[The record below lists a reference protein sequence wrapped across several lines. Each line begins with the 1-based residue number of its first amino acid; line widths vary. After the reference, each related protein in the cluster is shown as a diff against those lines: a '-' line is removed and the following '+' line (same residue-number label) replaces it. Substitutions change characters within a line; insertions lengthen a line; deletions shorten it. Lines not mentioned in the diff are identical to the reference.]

1 MRKVSIVWG
10 NILSCKVNLLW
21 LLGLYMFG
29 CNDIEVRN
37 LSLSEKQSSVQ
48 TRAIP
53 TQDFDWEAADWMPTP
68 VGQSRIP
75 VPWIGQGS
83 LVSAYGMDIIND
95 MKASEGW
102 ELLYN
107 TFDIDAP
114 GQLVNPYFVLY
125 NKYRGIMRIYLYIT
139 TQFVTPSSYIEDGIS
154 VISTYQTSI
163 LNFLG
168 NEIIDGEVCQK
179 SYSQVQPQPLDGSL
193 PLASNKWYMMQYE
206 MAYDPNISTIPYS
219 DIQLSWKLN
228 YHNIAQMTIDGQLV
242 GSITGVIG
250 ASSSDTSA
258 SIKNFAKG
266 AGVAVLAGVGKEVI
280 LNNTINSN
288 TGENRIGL
296 DPSIFKDVLSGISKA
311 VSSSVGGLP
320 GAAIKMLSGIFGGTG
335 TKAVPVNFRIN
346 TEISLKGETITGGAF
361 PSSPTSFWMP
371 GTNIAS
377 NANGYIPLYN
387 KVLGV
392 CNIQGQPILNLRVTM
407 RSYEEPD
414 EPFDPDRLLTIRE
427 ETLHLPQSIDFSD
440 YLIFN
445 PEVLKIAT
453 VTVEKQELVVV
464 DSSLS
469 KARQISINPT
479 GPYMAK
485 YGSTFGDYDN
495 ISPLQFAVR
504 FMIKVSPLD
513 GTAPS
518 MIVKT
523 YKLRKRIN

>member
-95 MKASEGW
+95 MKAAEGW

-179 SYSQVQPQPLDGSL
+179 SYSQVQPQPLDGS
-193 PLASNKWYMMQYE
+193 
-206 MAYDPNISTIPYS
+206 
-219 DIQLSWKLN
+219 
-228 YHNIAQMTIDGQLV
+228 
-242 GSITGVIG
+242 
-250 ASSSDTSA
+250 
-258 SIKNFAKG
+258 
-266 AGVAVLAGVGKEVI
+266 
-280 LNNTINSN
+280 
-288 TGENRIGL
+288 
-296 DPSIFKDVLSGISKA
+296 
-311 VSSSVGGLP
+311 
-320 GAAIKMLSGIFGGTG
+320 
-335 TKAVPVNFRIN
+335 
-346 TEISLKGETITGGAF
+346 
-361 PSSPTSFWMP
+361 
-371 GTNIAS
+371 
-377 NANGYIPLYN
+377 
-387 KVLGV
+387 
-392 CNIQGQPILNLRVTM
+392 
-407 RSYEEPD
+407 
-414 EPFDPDRLLTIRE
+414 
-427 ETLHLPQSIDFSD
+427 
-440 YLIFN
+440 
-445 PEVLKIAT
+445 
-453 VTVEKQELVVV
+453 
-464 DSSLS
+464 
-469 KARQISINPT
+469 
-479 GPYMAK
+479 
-485 YGSTFGDYDN
+485 
-495 ISPLQFAVR
+495 
-504 FMIKVSPLD
+504 
-513 GTAPS
+513 
-518 MIVKT
+518 
-523 YKLRKRIN
+523 